1 MASDLT
7 SNQSKTSSR
16 RDFLKTSTATVM
28 GAALAS
34 ELAVPD
40 NVHAGG
46 SDVIRVGLIGCGSPR
61 GGRGRGA
68 AENCIHAGPNVKLY
82 AMADL
87 FKDHLDYTRQYL
99 SKFGS
104 DKVDVVDDRCF
115 VGWDAYKNLLALK
128 EVNVV
133 ILATPP
139 GFRPLHLKAAV
150 EAGKHIFAEKPVAV
164 DAPGVRSVLQTC
176 EEAKKKN
183 LSLVSGLC
191 WRYDSTMR
199 ETMQKLHDGG
209 VGDIVAL
216 QCTYNAHG
224 LWMVPRKP
232 EWSDMEWQLRN
243 WLYFTWL
250 SGDHNV
256 EQHIHSLDKMAWAMR
271 DEYPV
276 KASGIGGRQVRTD
289 PAYGQIF
296 DHHFVVYEYA
306 NGAKLFSC
314 CRQQNGCAA
323 DISDNIVGTKGICHV
338 DTNGPRT
345 TIKPIGSAGTTWK
358 SSNRSGST
366 GDMYLNEHVALIDSI
381 RAGKPINNGDYMT
394 KSSLMAIMGRMA
406 TYTGQVI
413 TWEKALN
420 SKEDLSPPRYDWDV
434 PLAVPAVAVPGQT
447 KII

>member
-1 MASDLT
+1 
-7 SNQSKTSSR
+7 
-16 RDFLKTSTATVM
+16 M
-28 GAALAS
+28 GAALAT
-34 ELAVPD
+34 ELAVTR
-40 NVHAGG
+40 NVHASG

-68 AENCIHAGPNVKLY
+68 ADNCIHAGPNVKLY

-87 FKDHLDYTRQYL
+87 FKDHLDYTREYL
-99 SKFGS
+99 SKNGS
-104 DKVDVVDDRCF
+104 DKVDVADDRCF
-115 VGWDAYKNLLALK
+115 VGWEAYKNLLALK
-128 EVNVV
+128 EVDVV

-139 GFRPLHLKAAV
+139 AFRPMHLKAAV
-150 EAGKHIFAEKPVAV
+150 DAGKHIFAEKPVAV

-199 ETMQKLHDGG
+199 ETMQKIYDGG

-232 EWSDMEWQLRN
+232 EWSDMEWQVRN

-289 PAYGQIF
+289 PAYGNIF

-306 NGAKLFSC
+306 NGTKLFSC
-314 CRQQNGCAA
+314 CRQQNGCVS
-323 DISDNIVGTKGICHV
+323 DVSDNIIGTKGVCHV
-338 DTNGPRT
+338 DTNGPRS
-345 TIKPIGSAGTTWK
+345 TIKPVGGSSPIWK
-358 SSNRSGST
+358 SGNRGGSI
-366 GDMYLNEHVALIDSI
+366 GDMYLNEHVALIESI

-394 KSSLMAIMGRMA
+394 KSTMMAIMGRMA
-406 TYTGQVI
+406 TYTGQLI
-413 TWEKALN
+413 TWDQAMN
-420 SKEDLSPPRYDWDV
+420 SKEDLSPPKYEFG
-434 PLAVPAVAVPGQT
+434 PLPVAKVARPGET
-447 KII
+447 KFS